1 MISGVPKLELLSNS
15 AGMEGCREGIV
26 AKKTCLSVSN
36 EL

>member
-15 AGMEGCREGIV
+15 AGGCREGIV
-26 AKKTCLSVSN
+26 AKKTCLSVNN